1 MSRSYAPPMDHTPL
15 AALDAVE
22 REQLQRRTLRTLM
35 GGLIPAG
42 AGMSGAYSAAAI
54 LGEELSGSATLGGLA
69 AAGMTAGSAVA
80 AIPLARLMAA
90 QGRRPGIAV
99 GYLLGMGGATA
110 CVLAAISGWYL
121 LLVPGMA
128 GIGIGQAASLAARF
142 AAADMAQEAGR
153 AIGTLVWASTVGSVL
168 GPMLGFGPAKSAARF
183 VGLPELAGPYL
194 LSVCLFAAAAFVVLR
209 YLRPDPLVMSGGVG
223 REIERPR
230 LRSFVRPLATTPGGR
245 LAVGSMVAGHVVM
258 VGVMTMTPLHL
269 RSGGHALEVVGFV
282 ISLHI
287 IGMYAFSP
295 LVGMAA
301 DRLGTRTVIATGG
314 VLLALGAALASGA
327 EATDSR
333 GVYLGLF
340 LIGLGWSCGLVA
352 GSTLLVR
359 TFDGPHRVGIQG
371 LADLCMTTAGGL
383 AGIGSGFMVAVTGY
397 QNLARLGVLVG
408 LLPTL
413 VVVAT
418 VLSGR
423 RDGRPQ
429 PA

>member
-1 MSRSYAPPMDHTPL
+1 MEHTPL
-15 AALDAVE
+15 AAMDVLE
-22 REQLQRRTLRTLM
+22 REHLQKRTLRTLM

-54 LGEELSGSATLGGLA
+54 LGEELSGSETLGGLA

-90 QGRRPGIAV
+90 RGRRPGIAV

-110 CVLAAISGWYL
+110 CMMAAIGGWYL

-128 GIGIGQAASLAARF
+128 GIGIGQAANLAARF
-142 AAADMAQEAGR
+142 AAADMAPEAGR
-153 AIGTLVWASTVGSVL
+153 AIGTLVWASTIGSVL
-168 GPMLGFGPAKSAARF
+168 GPMLGFGPAKSVARY
-183 VGLPELAGPYL
+183 VGLPDLAGPYI
-194 LSVCLFAAAAFVVLR
+194 LSTILFGVAALVVLR

-223 REIERPR
+223 QVAERPL
-230 LRSFVRPLATTPGGR
+230 LRSFIRPLATTPGGP

-258 VGVMTMTPLHL
+258 VGIMTMTPLHL

-287 IGMYAFSP
+287 IGMYALSP
-295 LVGMAA
+295 LVGGAA
-301 DRLGTRTVIATGG
+301 DRFGARTVIAAGG
-314 VLLALGAALASGA
+314 VLLALGAAFASGA
-327 EATDSR
+327 EASDSR

-352 GSTLLVR
+352 GSALLVR
-359 TFDGPHRVGIQG
+359 TFDGPNRVGIQG
-371 LADLCMTTAGGL
+371 LADLCMTASGGL
-383 AGIGSGFMVAVTGY
+383 AGVGSGFMVAVAGF
-397 QNLARLGVLVG
+397 QNLARIGVVVG
-408 LLPTL
+408 LVPT
-413 VVVAT
+413 VVVAIMLVT
-418 VLSGR
+418 DRREGR
-423 RDGRPQ
+423 SQ